1 MLQIQIV
8 SHQLQ
13 PNFIG
18 FLLTKPSRV
27 LLLTT
32 NHQTIVSRANR
43 LKRFYKA
50 SFNVEADIF
59 DVGELG
65 FYAHH
70 LAQARSILDNVKSQ
84 GFDISKI
91 EINATGGSKPLAD
104 AFKQAVLENQG
115 AAFYCHTE
123 LKQLEYYHPAK
134 FIDYSQAPS
143 IDLEQ
148 ILNIQGYQFV
158 SEQAKLPWQDV
169 TQALGDYFIKQHSS
183 ETVKVNAQLNQRAIH
198 ASANNLTLSTADEGF
213 NRLNSASVDL
223 NNYCQNRLHIDPIK
237 KCITFSDLTFA
248 KFLCGQWFEQWLYLQ
263 AKQAAPDHLY
273 LGVEIQD
280 EDNAVLKQELDIVLI
295 HNHQLLFLECK
306 TSKSGYLNSKDI
318 NRLVQLSR
326 NLGALTKVCFVSL
339 NGVNTDTE
347 ARLKREGID
356 YIVEQ
361 HIAHI
366 ADYFKEWVANTE
378 KTNIP
383 LPALNIP
390 PNTLSQSSASKKRTN
405 WLSKLLAKIKST
417 QKEQV

>member
-32 NHQTIVSRANR
+32 KHQAIISRANR
-43 LKRFYKA
+43 LKRFYKT

-59 DVGELG
+59 DVGALG

-70 LAQARSILDNVKSQ
+70 LAQARSILENVKSQ

-104 AFKQAVLENQG
+104 AFKQAVLEHQG

-123 LKQLEYYHPAK
+123 LKQLEYYHPPK

-143 IDLEQ
+143 INLEQ
-148 ILNIQGYQFV
+148 LLNIQGYQFV
-158 SEQAKLPWQDV
+158 SEQVKLPWQDV
-169 TQALGDYFIKQHSS
+169 AQALADYFIRQQNS
-183 ETVKVNAQLNQRAIH
+183 ETVKVNAQLNQRAILT
-198 ASANNLTLSTADEGF
+198 AADNLTLSTTDEGF
-213 NRLNSASVDL
+213 NAL
-223 NNYCQNRLHIDPIK
+223 NNASEVLNNCCNNKLHINPIK
-237 KCITFSDLTFA
+237 KCITFSDLKFA
-248 KFLCGQWFEQWLYLQ
+248 KFLCGQWFEQWLYHQ

-280 EDNAVLKQELDIVLI
+280 ENNAVLKQELDVVLI

-306 TSKSGYLNSKDI
+306 TSKSDYLSAKDI

-326 NLGALTKVCFVSL
+326 NLGALTRACFVSL
-339 NGVNTDTE
+339 NGVNNDTE

-356 YIVEQ
+356 YIVAQ
-361 HIAHI
+361 QVQHI
-366 ADYFKEWVANTE
+366 ADYFKEWVANAE
-378 KTNIP
+378 KTNAP
-383 LPALNIP
+383 LPALNITQL
-390 PNTLSQSSASKKRTN
+390 TLSPSSKKTS
-405 WLSKLLAKIKST
+405 WLSKLLAKRKST
-417 QKEQV
+417 KEEQA